1 MTTELDNLHNDA
13 DGVNETNNNEETSE
27 ETTTNETTNTDETT
41 TESEKPA
48 EVEATESEKSEEV
61 AEETEIVEEIAEAIK
76 EEPVEAEETKEA
88 EVEPV
93 VGEEAV
99 AEQVETEA
107 EPAKEEDAVAENAK
121 AESEEDQEN
130 YKVENTEEEEEA
142 KVEVEAI
149 PFKNYSELSA
159 DILIGEARELLQNH
173 PARKLRDHFRQIR
186 DAIMSIFDQEEKE
199 KKEAFVEEGGN
210 VIDFHHHNPLKSEF
224 NSVYGDY
231 RRQLDTFYK
240 ELEKTQQE
248 NLVERNQII
257 EELKALY
264 TEPNEE
270 ISNVFKQFRDLK
282 TRWHNAGPIPKAQAG
297 NIFKTYFHHL
307 DNFYEYLDLNKEL
320 RELDFTHNLEV
331 RYSIIKRAEELVE
344 EKNVQ
349 KALNELQYLHRLWK
363 EEAVPVSEDHRE
375 PTWQRFKDLTNKIHD
390 RKSEINERL
399 KEEQEENLKKK
410 QEIIQKIN
418 ELSES
423 ANNKS
428 HGEWQSGIRKLNAL
442 REEFLAVGRVPR
454 EFNQKMWNEFK
465 AATRDF
471 NHKKN
476 EFYKTL
482 KSEQQTNLEKKIELL
497 NIAKEHAESDDWNSS
512 VQIVKKIQADWKK
525 IGHVPRKHSDK
536 IWKEFKDACNLFF
549 DNYKARGSRVSQAQ
563 LDNLEQKEAVLEE
576 LKAFKPG
583 DNVQENLDKVND
595 FNVRWNSIGRV
606 PAAKMSI
613 NSEYNKTINALVK
626 SFGLSENEV
635 QDFKMSSLVD
645 QIKSDQ
651 DGRLLDDE
659 IRKSRKQIEDLEKEI
674 TQLETNL
681 GFFANADENSPLLK
695 DVYKQIEEK
704 RSQLTETEIRLRKL
718 HQIDFDEEDD
728 SADTTEG

>member
-61 AEETEIVEEIAEAIK
+61 AEETEVVEEIAEAIK

-107 EPAKEEDAVAENAK
+107 EPEKEEDAVAENAK

-130 YKVENTEEEEEA
+130 YKVENTEEEEA